1 MKSCPRAQGVAVL
14 SIGIVVLFVGLAHA
28 AWQWLDVPGESMV
41 AATNDNNNWEDLS
54 PRGYTLAQLRPF
66 TGEQDSGC
74 GLILVAISGKVYDV
88 TKRGKSF
95 YGPGK
100 RYHVFAGRDASRG
113 LAKMSLKVEDVKNP
127 RVDDL
132 TLSEI
137 DTLGDWTLKFKAKYS
152 VVGFLVDAPQK
163 SNLYNCTLA
172 ELRKGNEALARKIC
186 SRTEFCIGEKNK
198 YIL

>member
-1 MKSCPRAQGVAVL
+1 MHYCV
-14 SIGIVVLFVGLAHA
+14 
-28 AWQWLDVPGESMV
+28 
-41 AATNDNNNWEDLS
+41 
-54 PRGYTLAQLRPF
+54 
-66 TGEQDSGC
+66 DS
-74 GLILVAISGKVYDV
+74 
-88 TKRGKSF
+88 
-95 YGPGK
+95 
-100 RYHVFAGRDASRG
+100 
-113 LAKMSLKVEDVKNP
+113 EDVKNP